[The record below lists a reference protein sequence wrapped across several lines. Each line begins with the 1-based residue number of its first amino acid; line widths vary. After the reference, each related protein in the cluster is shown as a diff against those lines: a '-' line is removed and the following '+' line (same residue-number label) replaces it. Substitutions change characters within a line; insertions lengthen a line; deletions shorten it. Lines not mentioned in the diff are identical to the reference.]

1 MKDYHRLSIA
11 ESGGVAHKTD
21 STRAWVDAFHSQWI
35 MKEMLDGGVFFYSPQ
50 RPTPFPITSL
60 FVPRRFQCNAFK
72 KLSWGV
78 IFFLKA

>member
-1 MKDYHRLSIA
+1 MVVS
-11 ESGGVAHKTD
+11 
-21 STRAWVDAFHSQWI
+21 
-35 MKEMLDGGVFFYSPQ
+35 FFTLPSA
-50 RPTPFPITSL
+50 PTPFPITSL